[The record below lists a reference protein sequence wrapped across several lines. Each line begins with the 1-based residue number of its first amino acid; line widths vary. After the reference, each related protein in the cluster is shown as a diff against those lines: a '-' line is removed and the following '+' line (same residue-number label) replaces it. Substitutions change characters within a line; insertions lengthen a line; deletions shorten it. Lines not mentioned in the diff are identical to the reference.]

1 MEAEQAR
8 AYAEWKRHQENT
20 APTECRACS
29 EIEPC
34 SERGL
39 CSACEHKYTI
49 AECDNGS

>member
-8 AYAEWKRHQENT
+8 AYAEWKRNKEAN

-29 EIEPC
+29 EIETV

-49 AECDNGS
+49 AEMDNG